1 MTTPLL
7 AILLLLPLSV
17 SATELAGK
25 AISCNPPPEY
35 ADRQHFE
42 FEAGTVVRWRIL
54 KDEATAVLKEFNTA
68 PYVASPNRIT
78 WEMGDR
84 EWSLN
89 RATLELEKL
98 FSGKTI
104 YDNDERSKNLF
115 RWSCEVYTSIS
126 EFKSMLEVLK
136 LDKQR
141 EIDEQM
147 KDNKI

>member
-1 MTTPLL
+1 MTKPLL

-17 SATELAGK
+17 SAGDLDGK
-25 AISCNPPPEY
+25 AISCKPPPEY
-35 ADRQHFE
+35 TDHEYFE

-54 KDEATAVLKEFNTA
+54 MDETTAVLKEFNTA
-68 PYVASPNRIT
+68 SYVASPHRIT

-98 FSGKTI
+98 I
-104 YDNDERSKNLF
+104 NDRPFFTNQKGNNVF
-115 RWSCEVYTSIS
+115 RWYCEVYTSIS
-126 EFKSMLEVLK
+126 EFRSMLEALK
-136 LDKQR
+136 LRKQR

-147 KDNKI
+147 SNNKI

>member
-1 MTTPLL
+1 MIKPIL

-17 SATELAGK
+17 SAGELDGK

-54 KDEATAVLKEFNTA
+54 IDETTAVLKEFNT
-68 PYVASPNRIT
+68 PSYVTSPDRIT
-78 WEMGDR
+78 WEMEDR

-98 FSGKTI
+98 VNGRHLLTNRKGE
-104 YDNDERSKNLF
+104 NVF
-115 RWSCEVYTSIS
+115 RWHCEVYTSIS
-126 EFKSMLEVLK
+126 EFRSMLESLK
-136 LDKQR
+136 LRKQR
-141 EIDEQM
+141 EIDEEM

>member
-1 MTTPLL
+1 M
-7 AILLLLPLSV
+7 
-17 SATELAGK
+17 K
-25 AISCNPPPEY
+25 N
-35 ADRQHFE
+35 
-42 FEAGTVVRWRIL
+42 
-54 KDEATAVLKEFNTA
+54 FNGIA
-68 PYVASPNRIT
+68 YIASPDKIT
-78 WEMGDR
+78 WETQDR

-98 FSGKTI
+98 INGLPLLTNQKG
-104 YDNDERSKNLF
+104 DNVF
-115 RWSCEVYTSIS
+115 RWYCEVYTSSS

>member
-1 MTTPLL
+1 MTKPLL

-17 SATELAGK
+17 SAGDLDGK
-25 AISCNPPPEY
+25 AISCKPPPEY
-35 ADRQHFE
+35 TDHEYFE

-54 KDEATAVLKEFNTA
+54 MDETTAVLKEFNTA
-68 PYVASPNRIT
+68 SYVASPNRIT

-98 FSGKTI
+98 VNGKHLLT
-104 YDNDERSKNLF
+104 NQESENVF
-115 RWSCEVYTSIS
+115 RWHCEVYTSIS
-126 EFKSMLEVLK
+126 EFRSTLEALK
-136 LDKQR
+136 LREQR